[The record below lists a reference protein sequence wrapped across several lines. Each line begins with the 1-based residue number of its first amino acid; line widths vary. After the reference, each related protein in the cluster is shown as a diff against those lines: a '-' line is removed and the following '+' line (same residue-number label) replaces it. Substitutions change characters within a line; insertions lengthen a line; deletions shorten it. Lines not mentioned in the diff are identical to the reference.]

1 MEREK
6 EQDSTILPVIV
17 HPKASEDRIAGFH
30 GEALKVKVTA
40 PPTGGKANQR
50 LVEILA
56 DQLNIAKSNIPYLE
70 EEGCADM
77 ERQSSRGTTYPGVP
91 LMIRVLHR
99 YNRFGLPLIFR

>member
-1 MEREK
+1 MTMGREK
-6 EQDSTILPVIV
+6 EKDWTILPVIV

-56 DQLNIAKSNIPYLE
+56 DRLNIPKSRIS
-70 EEGCADM
+70 
-77 ERQSSRGTTYPGVP
+77 RSSRATDRGRSCCGYGTSA
-91 LMIRVLHR
+91 LKR
-99 YNRFGLPLIFR
+99 YDISWGSPHDSCAPPI

>member
-1 MEREK
+1 MERKK

-56 DQLNIAKSNIPYLE
+56 DRLNIPKSRIE
-70 EEGCADM
+70 IIQGHG
-77 ERQSSRGTTYPGVP
+77 SRKKLLRIWNVSPHQ
-91 LMIRVLHR
+91 IRNMLKK
-99 YNRFGLPLIFR
+99 LQK